1 MLQHHQE
8 FSHFRLS
15 TLEDI
20 KYLAP
25 RLRKEDKQEILAGSG
40 LIPYEALLNGYKKS
54 AIVFTIFNPK
64 NKPVGIFGVD
74 DCGNGVGG
82 IWLVAT

>member
-8 FSHFRLS
+8 FSHFKLS

-25 RLRKEDKQEILAGSG
+25 RLRHEDKQEILAGTG
-40 LIPYEALLNGYKKS
+40 
-54 AIVFTIFNPK
+54 
-64 NKPVGIFGVD
+64 
-74 DCGNGVGG
+74 
-82 IWLVAT
+82 